1 MTDTIDPFPQH
12 RAGRRKP
19 ITVEILI
26 EGYEPPEH

>member
-12 RAGRRKP
+12 RAGRKP

-26 EGYEPPEH
+26 EDYEPPED